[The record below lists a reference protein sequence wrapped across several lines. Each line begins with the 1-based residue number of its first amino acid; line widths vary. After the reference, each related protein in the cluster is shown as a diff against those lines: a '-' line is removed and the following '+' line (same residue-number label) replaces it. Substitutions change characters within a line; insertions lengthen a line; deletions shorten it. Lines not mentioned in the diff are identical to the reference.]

1 MDKKTIIAD
10 FYTKES
16 VQYSKKRYE
25 GELNTYTQYLFRK
38 RMNIYFDF
46 LRYIKSNVNKK
57 ISLFDIG
64 CADGVVLFNTE
75 YIFSDMISSY
85 TAVDISS
92 GMIEV
97 ANNNKPN
104 DKFSFYLRG
113 KESNSNYDLVTELGV
128 HVPDLKSEI
137 SYIKQKLN
145 SDNSYFIFSSSS
157 GGSLHTYFK
166 IRNNPETS
174 HIGELKR
181 YNEIENIL
189 KSEFK
194 IIKSIPYGLFI
205 PKLWANATI
214 GKMLQPIIDK
224 VFSFIVPGLFHE
236 KIYLLTPIN
245 KETKV

>member
-16 VQYSKKRYE
+16 AQYSRKRYE
-25 GELNTYTQYLFRK
+25 GELNTYTQYLFRR

-75 YIFSDMISSY
+75 NMFSSMISSY

-92 GMIEV
+92 GMVDV
-97 ANNNKPN
+97 ANNKKPN

-113 KESNSNYDLVTELGV
+113 KEPSSNYDLVTELGV
-128 HVPDLKSEI
+128 HVPDLRSEI
-137 SYIKQKLN
+137 NYIKQKLN
-145 SDNSYFIFSSSS
+145 LKNSFFIFSSSS

-181 YNEIENIL
+181 YKEIENIL
-189 KSEFK
+189 KTEFK
-194 IIKSIPYGLFI
+194 IIKSVPYGLFI
-205 PKLWANATI
+205 PKLWASSNI
-214 GKMLQPIIDK
+214 GKALQPIIDK
-224 VFSFIVPGLFHE
+224 VFSYIVPGLFHE

-245 KETKV
+245 KES